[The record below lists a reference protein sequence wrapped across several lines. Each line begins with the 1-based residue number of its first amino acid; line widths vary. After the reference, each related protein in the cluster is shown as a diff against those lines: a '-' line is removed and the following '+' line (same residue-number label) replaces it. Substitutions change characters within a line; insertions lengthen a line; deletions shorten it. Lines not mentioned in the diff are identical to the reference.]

1 MNESRCSDGRRIR
14 RQYAPRP
21 TRRVKRARGA
31 TIDFHQFKPG
41 SLILFSEYDFSP
53 GFQATITG
61 VGQFGRGVYDRLPA
75 EDLERLDTFAR
86 LYDNGAVVAF
96 AVG

>member
-1 MNESRCSDGRRIR
+1 MRDSLLPSNTPVEKMRL
-14 RQYAPRP
+14 
-21 TRRVKRARGA
+21 TENA

-61 VGQFGRGVYDRLPA
+61 VGQCGRGVYDRLPA